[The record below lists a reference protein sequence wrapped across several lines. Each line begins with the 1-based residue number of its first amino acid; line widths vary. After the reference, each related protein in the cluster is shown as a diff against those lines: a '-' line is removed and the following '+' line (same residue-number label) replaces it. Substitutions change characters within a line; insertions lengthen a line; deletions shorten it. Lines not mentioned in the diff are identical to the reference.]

1 MKRLSI
7 IIFIVLTFSLHC
19 AIESSISIPV
29 REHSNHIFV
38 HERDN
43 AVYQMEYQQYLMSLA
58 PMSENEI
65 ETILKARGFE
75 VRSIKL
81 RDLNSYLI
89 YETYVKDANK
99 SSSVIYID
107 PKSGLILKRQ
117 N

>member
-89 YETYVKDANK
+89 LKM
-99 SSSVIYID
+99 
-107 PKSGLILKRQ
+107 LINHLQLSISIQKVD
-117 N
+117 